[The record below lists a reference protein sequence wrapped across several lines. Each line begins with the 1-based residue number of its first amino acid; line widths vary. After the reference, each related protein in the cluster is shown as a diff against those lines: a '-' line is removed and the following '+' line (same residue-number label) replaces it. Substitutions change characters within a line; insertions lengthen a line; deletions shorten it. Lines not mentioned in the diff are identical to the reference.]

1 LLAEGHVNAELY
13 TIGKVWEENQLVVER
28 VNRHH
33 ATTAT
38 ILSAVMTSAVAAFG
52 KKKDAETAGKALTEL
67 IENLNG
73 NDRED
78 DEQAPTRTKD
88 ISELLK
94 RKG

>member
-1 LLAEGHVNAELY
+1 MNAELY
-13 TIGKVWEENQLVVER
+13 TVGKIWEENQLVVER
-28 VNRHH
+28 INRHH

-52 KKKDAETAGKALTEL
+52 KKEDAKQAGKALTEL

-73 NDRED
+73 VSD
-78 DEQAPTRTKD
+78 DDDDQPPAPTKD
-88 ISELLK
+88 VSELLK

>member
-1 LLAEGHVNAELY
+1 MAEGHKDAERY
-13 TIGKVWEENQLVVER
+13 YVGRVWEENQLVVER
-28 VNRHH
+28 INRHH

-52 KKKDAETAGKALTEL
+52 KKEDARKAGKALTEL
-67 IENLNG
+67 VENLNG
-73 NDRED
+73 NLRED

-94 RKG
+94 RNG

>member
-1 LLAEGHVNAELY
+1 MLAEGHRNAEQY
-13 TIGKVWEENQLVVER
+13 YVGRVWEENQLVVER

-38 ILSAVMTSAVAAFG
+38 VLSAVMTSAVAAFG
-52 KKKDAETAGKALTEL
+52 KKEDAKNAGKALKEL

-73 NDRED
+73 DFRDE
-78 DEQAPTRTKD
+78 DEQAPKPTKD

-94 RKG
+94 RNG